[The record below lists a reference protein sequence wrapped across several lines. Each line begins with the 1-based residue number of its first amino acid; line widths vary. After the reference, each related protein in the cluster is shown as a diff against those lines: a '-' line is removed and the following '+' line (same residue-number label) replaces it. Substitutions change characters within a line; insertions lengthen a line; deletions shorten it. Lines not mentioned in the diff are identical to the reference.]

1 MSSLEPGG
9 KTDPSTPGNDTG
21 GANAVQIQAAGGQE
35 GNPPADLQTHNDLE
49 RELNELKRT
58 QSLLA
63 TEKHALEMITDGATV
78 QEILENFC
86 IRFTPAP
93 PAFPPPVFLMHPHR

>member
-35 GNPPADLQTHNDLE
+35 GNPPADLQTHDDLE

-78 QEILENFC
+78 QDSGKLVHSF
-86 IRFTPAP
+86 
-93 PAFPPPVFLMHPHR
+93 

>member
-49 RELNELKRT
+49 RELWKTCAFVLTPSLRT
-58 QSLLA
+58 SSPR
-63 TEKHALEMITDGATV
+63 
-78 QEILENFC
+78 FC
-86 IRFTPAP
+86 
-93 PAFPPPVFLMHPHR
+93 